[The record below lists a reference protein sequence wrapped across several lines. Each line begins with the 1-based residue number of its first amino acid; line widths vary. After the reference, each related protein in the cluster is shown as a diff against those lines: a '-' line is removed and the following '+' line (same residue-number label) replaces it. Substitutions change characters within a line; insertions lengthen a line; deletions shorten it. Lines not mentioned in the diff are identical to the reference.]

1 MIILTSQQIP
11 EIEYPEEDE
20 QGMPEGDEQR
30 EYISYATKVLQ
41 IWFQDRSDIYV
52 SGNLFVY
59 YEQGNREA
67 SISPDTFVVIG
78 VDKHNRGCYKLWEEN
93 GKSPDFVLEITSGS
107 TVNKDKRDKPQ
118 IYRSMGVK
126 EYFQYDPSGKFLKV
140 NSLQG
145 MCLNHGN
152 YVGITAESSD
162 GVTSIWSDVL
172 KLELRLYPNRG
183 LRFYDPV
190 SGELLRSH
198 EEEATER
205 SQEKQ
210 ARLQEQQARLQAEIV
225 AEQEHSRAEHLAA
238 YLRSLGINPDEI

>member
-11 EIEYPEEDE
+11 EIEYPEEDG

-67 SISPDTFVVIG
+67 SVSPDTFVVIG
-78 VDKHNRGCYKLWEEN
+78 ADKYNRGSYKLWEED
-93 GKSPDFVLEITSGS
+93 GKSPDFVLEITSAS
-107 TVNKDKRDKPQ
+107 TVSKDRRDKPL
-118 IYRSMGVK
+118 IYRNLGVK

-145 MCLNHGN
+145 MHLEHGK
-152 YVGITAESSD
+152 YVEIPTKSTN

-172 KLELRLYPNRG
+172 NLELRLYPDRG
-183 LRFYDPV
+183 LRFYDPILD
-190 SGELLRSH
+190 ELLRSH
-198 EEEATER
+198 EEEALER

-210 ARLQEQQARLQAEIV
+210 ARLQAEML
-225 AEQEHSRAEHLAA
+225 AEQERSRAEHLAA
-238 YLRSLGINPDEI
+238 YLRTLGINPDEI